1 MRDETTKEED
11 AARRKEIH
19 ESEAELAILESEGKK
34 LERQQAVLGD
44 EVRRKKIGL
53 ARLAVDLEK
62 EEEAFRLVVEE
73 LVQTDEK
80 VKRAKK
86 HRGTL

>member
-19 ESEAELAILESEGKK
+19 ESEADLAILESEGKK
-34 LERQQAVLGD
+34 LERKQTTLGD
-44 EVRRKKIGL
+44 EVHRIKTGL
-53 ARLAVDLEK
+53 ARLTVDLEK
-62 EEEAFRLVVEE
+62 EEEEFCSVAEE
-73 LVQTDEK
+73 LIQTNEK
-80 VKRAKK
+80 IKRAKK

>member
-34 LERQQAVLGD
+34 LERQQAALGD
-44 EVRRKKIGL
+44 EVRRKKTGL
-53 ARLAVDLEK
+53 ARFAVDLEK
-62 EEEAFRLVVEE
+62 EEAALRSVAEE
-73 LVQTDEK
+73 LIETDEK
-80 VKRAKK
+80 IKRAKK
-86 HRGTL
+86 QRGTL